1 MPFLILFTIIM
12 LATAFHKL
20 VLLKAVDSYHYHTE
34 HPKRSKQ
41 QEILDRHSFRVY

>member
-1 MPFLILFTIIM
+1 MPLLILFTVVI
-12 LATAFHKL
+12 LAAAFHKF
-20 VLLKAVDSYHYHTE
+20 VLLRAVDSYHYNTE

>member
-20 VLLKAVDSYHYHTE
+20 VLMRAVNDYHYSNDRS
-34 HPKRSKQ
+34 KRSKQ
-41 QEILDRHSFRVY
+41 QEILDRHGYWAR